1 MLGFFVSGEGGCWFY
16 ILNGG
21 IINMQDFRKLNVWEK
36 AHKLTL
42 EIYLPSKKFPKDE
55 LFALTNQLR
64 RASSSI
70 SANIAEGCGRS
81 SQKEFHFFLSVAI
94 GSASEVEYFL
104 LLAKDLNYL
113 LEIDYKKLDEQ
124 VNQIKRKLIALMK
137 RVDNNQS

>member
-1 MLGFFVSGEGGCWFY
+1 
-16 ILNGG
+16 
-21 IINMQDFRKLNVWEK
+21 MQDFRKLNVWEK

>member
-1 MLGFFVSGEGGCWFY
+1 MNKGGC
-16 ILNGG
+16 
-21 IINMQDFRKLNVWEK
+21 MQDFKRLKVWEK
-36 AHKLTL
+36 AHQLTL
-42 EIYLPSKKFPKDE
+42 DVYAESKKFPRDE

-104 LLAKDLNYL
+104 LLAKDLNYVSL
-113 LEIDYKKLDEQ
+113 SNYEKLNEQ
-124 VNQIKRKLIALMK
+124 VNEVKRKLISLLKKVGTM
-137 RVDNNQS
+137 

>member
-1 MLGFFVSGEGGCWFY
+1 M
-16 ILNGG
+16 GG
-21 IINMQDFRKLNVWEK
+21 IIMQDFRKLNVWEK
-36 AHKLTL
+36 AHALTL
-42 EIYLPSKKFPKDE
+42 EIYLASKKFPKDE

-104 LLAKDLNYL
+104 LLAKDLNYIS
-113 LEIDYKKLDEQ
+113 EDYYEKLNEQ
-124 VNQIKRKLIALMK
+124 VNEVKRKLISLLK
-137 RVDNNQS
+137 RVGKM